1 MKRVEFYKL
10 FKERNIENLRNHY
23 KKKDENFSFRPKVSA
38 FANSIRNVFDRLYN
52 EELVREKQQRQMLND
67 INPSFE
73 TPNSNN
79 KKFENI
85 NLLEIHKPKKPE
97 EIDEN
102 IIDLWPLN
110 YSKKF

>member
-1 MKRVEFYKL
+1 
-10 FKERNIENLRNHY
+10 
-23 KKKDENFSFRPKVSA
+23 
-38 FANSIRNVFDRLYN
+38 
-52 EELVREKQQRQMLND
+52 MLND